1 MLNINV
7 RTILGME
14 KYLGGRKHQ
23 VIEMQENSDVMDLL
37 NHLEDIFGE
46 DFKHAIFDDQ
56 RNLNKGIALML
67 NGINIMVREG
77 FYMKLREGDS
87 LLIFPPAVGG

>member
-1 MLNINV
+1 MLNISV

-23 VIEMQENSDVMDLL
+23 YLEMPENSDVRDLL
-37 NHLEDIFGE
+37 NHLENMFGE
-46 DFKHAIFDDQ
+46 DFKNAIFDSQ
-56 RNLNKGIALML
+56 GNLNKGIVLMV
-67 NGINIMVREG
+67 NGINIMACKG
-77 FYMKLREGDS
+77 FNMELREGDS